1 MDFSDQMAVAAKA
14 WDSAKHSPRI
24 CEQFID
30 NYKMNLMGI
39 IPDGEMQIHMII
51 RGEFRIE
58 ESTAAK
64 GGNRARYEVAYI

>member
-1 MDFSDQMAVAAKA
+1 MGAFNCISEQL
-14 WDSAKHSPRI
+14 I
-24 CEQFID
+24 GNCE
-30 NYKMNLMGI
+30 MNLTKI